1 MFYWLYS
8 LAVAPLIYITAFI
21 TFGIPVTL
29 LLRKW
34 QGGGVALVNGVF
46 ALVYTV
52 YWAVTPSPW
61 PFSLVWNSQITAAP
75 LQQERYY
82 TEAPN
87 IKLTQPQSEAMKAGF
102 YRACMNNIEQSSAN
116 QALLPSQTQRVSYCS
131 CEQREMMLMITYDD
145 LREMAT
151 KDGDMT
157 SSSLMSRMHEPS
169 RACLIQAMKG

>member
-1 MFYWLYS
+1 M
-8 LAVAPLIYITAFI
+8 AVAPLIYITAFI

-34 QGGGVALVNGVF
+34 LGGGVALVNGVL

-61 PFSLVWNSQITAAP
+61 PFSLIWNSQITAAP

-82 TEAPN
+82 AEAPN
-87 IKLTQPQSEAMKAGF
+87 IKLTQPQFEAMKAGF

-116 QALLPSQTQRVSYCS
+116 QAILPAPDVRRVSYCS
-131 CEQREMMLMITYDD
+131 CEQREMMLIITYDD
-145 LREMAT
+145 VREMAA
-151 KDGDMT
+151 KDGDIT
-157 SSSLMSRMHEPS
+157 SSSLMSRMNEPT